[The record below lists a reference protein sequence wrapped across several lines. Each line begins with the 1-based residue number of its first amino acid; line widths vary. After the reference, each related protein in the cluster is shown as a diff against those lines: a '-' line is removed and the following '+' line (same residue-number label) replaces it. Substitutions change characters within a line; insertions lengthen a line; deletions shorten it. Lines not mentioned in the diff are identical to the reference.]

1 MASDVGVIAGNRSIN
16 QLFSSIIPGAD
27 DGMVSLESTRI
38 EGMADHV
45 VLPATPTFLMNN
57 PFVIAP
63 FMTFLQTG
71 AFEHRIGMRSVAER
85 LARSQ

>member
-1 MASDVGVIAGNRSIN
+1 M
-16 QLFSSIIPGAD
+16 
-27 DGMVSLESTRI
+27 
-38 EGMADHV
+38 
-45 VLPATPTFLMNN
+45 MNN

-63 FMTFLQTG
+63 FMTILQTG